1 METPAQMCARLVAA
15 LEDLANQE
23 AATLQA
29 RDFPGAIAIQDRAA
43 PLVELLVAHAEAV
56 TDPALRARITAFM
69 LKRSQTGEWL
79 AEQMSK
85 VREELQ
91 QTHVAQRRV
100 AKVGPAYG
108 RRDSDGRGPQ
118 LFAVG

>member
-1 METPAQMCARLVAA
+1 METPAQMCTRLVAA

-29 RDFPGAIAIQDRAA
+29 RDFAGAIAIQDRAA
-43 PLVELLVAHAEAV
+43 PLVELLVAHAEDV
-56 TDPALRARITAFM
+56 TDASTRARIAAFM
-69 LKRSQTGEWL
+69 VKRNQTGEWL
-79 AEQMSK
+79 AEQMAK

-91 QTHVAQRRV
+91 QTHVAQRRA

-108 RRDSDGRGPQ
+108 SRRHEGPSTQ
-118 LFAVG
+118 LLAVG

>member
-29 RDFPGAIAIQDRAA
+29 RDFPGAVAIQDRAA
-43 PLVELLVAHAEAV
+43 PLVELLVAHAPDV
-56 TDPALRARITAFM
+56 TDATIRARITA
-69 LKRSQTGEWL
+69 LLAKRNQTGEWL
-79 AEQMSK
+79 ADQMAK

-100 AKVGPAYG
+100 AKVGPAYS
-108 RRDSDGRGPQ
+108 RPDNDGPRPQ
-118 LFAVG
+118 WFAMG